1 MVPYDSIIDD
11 IISKQPLKLLP
22 PSPPKKKKKI
32 ILENERQMFDLAHS
46 PGTEKR
52 NYKCFALII
61 REQRHQQN

>member
-1 MVPYDSIIDD
+1 MTSFLNNLL
-11 IISKQPLKLLP
+11 SFSLRPLQ
-22 PSPPKKKKKI
+22 KKKKI